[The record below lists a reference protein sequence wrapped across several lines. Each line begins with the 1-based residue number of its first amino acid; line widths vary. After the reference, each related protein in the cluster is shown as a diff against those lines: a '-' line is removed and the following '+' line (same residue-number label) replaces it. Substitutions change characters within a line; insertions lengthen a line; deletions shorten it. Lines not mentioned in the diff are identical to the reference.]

1 VFVVLLGII
10 DPYLLFSYL
19 QKGEFCMFVKSVKKV
34 IGASAVISF
43 IIVGSVQAK
52 PLGGLIPGL
61 LESHDKIKAAHDDV
75 ESEKY
80 GLEASEGAW
89 MPTLDLNLEYG
100 HEIKKKVASETEY
113 GDAFQR
119 KVTLK
124 QLITDFGKT
133 SSDIRKAELDLDT
146 KNIDLESAKQKVLLD
161 GVKAYVNLL
170 SAMEELKDARRSES
184 NIKKQTGMEQAR
196 VKVGSGY
203 STDVLRSK
211 GNLAGANSKTV
222 TKQGDLVKAQNKF
235 RAVFGDIK
243 LDLKKLKK
251 PAAPYRYM
259 PRTLAESIQVA
270 KENNATL
277 LKAKITKDKAIQDI
291 KSKKA
296 TLWGPTAELK
306 VEYKDKNNWGG
317 TAGREEETLSVV
329 EVKFPL
335 FAGGKN
341 NADYRGAQHDR
352 SAAHSKYLDSLRTV
366 EEKVRNAW
374 QKVSTSKATAGFK
387 RNQANIDTEFLRLA
401 RKERKLGKRSL
412 QDILSAENDYISS
425 LGAAVKAEKDMQLAA
440 YELFETMGVLDTSII
455 LGTKT
460 ARVAIEKKV
469 ESAPEEAPKPVE
481 KEGSTFKDNAHNWNN
496 VSEIQPSTPVKSE
509 VVEVVVKQEKLDLN
523 EIARGGK
530 KKPVVNSLNTSINQI
545 KEKSTSIVD
554 SFKNVLS
561 ELTSKTATVTKKVV
575 SKDVGFKSSVH
586 NWN

>member
-1 VFVVLLGII
+1 
-10 DPYLLFSYL
+10 
-19 QKGEFCMFVKSVKKV
+19 MFVKSVKKV
-34 IGASAVISF
+34 IGVSAVISF
-43 IIVGSVQAK
+43 IVAGSAQAQ
-52 PLGGLIPGL
+52 PLDTLIPGL
-61 LESHDKIKAAHDDV
+61 LESHDKIKSAQDDV
-75 ESEKY
+75 ESKKH
-80 GLEASEGAW
+80 GLESSEAAW
-89 MPTLDLNLEYG
+89 LPTLDLNLEYG
-100 HEIKKKVASETEY
+100 HEIKRKVASETEY

-133 SSDIRKAELDLDT
+133 SSDIRKAELDLET
-146 KNIDLESAKQKVLLD
+146 KHIDLESAKQKVLLD

-170 SAMEELKDARRSES
+170 SAMEELRDAKRSEA

-196 VKVGSGY
+196 VKVGSGF

-211 GNLAGANSKTV
+211 GKLAGANAKV
-222 TKQGDLVKAQNKF
+222 ATKQGALVNAQNKF

-243 LDLKKLKK
+243 VDLKKLKK
-251 PAAPYRYM
+251 PPQPYRYM
-259 PRTLAESIQVA
+259 PRTLAESIQIA

-277 LKAKITKDKAIQDI
+277 LKAKITKDKAIQTI
-291 KSKKA
+291 KGKKA
-296 TLWGPTAELK
+296 TLWGPSTELK
-306 VEYKDKNNWGG
+306 VEYKDKENWGG
-317 TAGREEETLSVV
+317 TAGREEETLSVI

-341 NADYRGAQHDR
+341 SADYLSAQHDR

-366 EEKVRNAW
+366 DEKVRNAW

-387 RNQANIDTEFLRLA
+387 RNQANIDTEFLQLA

-440 YELFETMGVLDTSII
+440 YELFETMGVLDTGII

-460 ARVAIEKKV
+460 ARVMIEKKV
-469 ESAPEEAPKPVE
+469 EADPEVAKPAE
-481 KEGSTFKDNAHNWNN
+481 KEDSTFKSSEHNWNT
-496 VSEIQPSTPVKSE
+496 VSEVKFPTPVKSE
-509 VVEVVVKQEKLDLN
+509 VVEVVVKREKLDLN

-530 KKPVVNSLNTSINQI
+530 KKPIVSPLNTSINQA
-545 KEKSTSIVD
+545 KKKSTSIINSLTDVLKD
-554 SFKNVLS
+554 LTPNV
-561 ELTSKTATVTKKVV
+561 ATVTKKI
-575 SKDVGFKSSVH
+575 DGQDTEFKNNTH

>member
-1 VFVVLLGII
+1 LRVLLN
-10 DPYLLFSYL
+10 YLFLYAL
-19 QKGEFCMFVKSVKKV
+19 GREFCMFTKKSIKKIV
-34 IGASAVISF
+34 GMLATASLVVISNA
-43 IIVGSVQAK
+43 QAQ
-52 PLGGLIPGL
+52 PLGSLIPGL
-61 LESHDKIKAAHDDV
+61 LQSHDKIKAAQDDV
-75 ESEKY
+75 ESKRY
-80 GLEASEGAW
+80 GLESSEGAW
-89 MPTLDLNLEYG
+89 LPTLDLNLEYG
-100 HEIKKKVASETEY
+100 HEVKKKVADETEY

-170 SAMEELKDARRSES
+170 SAMEELRDANRSEA
-184 NIKKQTGMEQAR
+184 NIKKQTGMEKAR
-196 VKVGSGY
+196 VKMGSGY

-211 GNLAGANSKTV
+211 GKLAGANAKV
-222 TKQGDLVKAQNKF
+222 ATKQGALIIAQNKF
-235 RAVFGDIK
+235 RSVFGNIK

-251 PAAPYRYM
+251 PAQPYRYM
-259 PRTLAESIQVA
+259 TRTLAESIQIA
-270 KENNATL
+270 KKNSATL
-277 LKAKITKDKAIQDI
+277 LKAKITKDKAVQTI
-291 KSKKA
+291 KGKKA
-296 TLWGPTAELK
+296 TLWGPTTELK
-306 VEYKDKNNWGG
+306 IEYKDKNNWSG
-317 TAGREEETLSVV
+317 TAGREEETLSVI

-341 NADYRGAQHDR
+341 TADYRGAQHDR
-352 SAAHSKYLDSLRTV
+352 AAAHSKYLDSLRTV

-387 RNQANIDTEFLRLA
+387 RNQANIDSEFLSLA

-425 LGAAVKAEKDMQLAA
+425 LGAAVEAEKDMQLAA

-469 ESAPEEAPKPVE
+469 EATPEAAKPAPKE
-481 KEGSTFKDNAHNWNN
+481 DSTFKDGKHNWNSATN
-496 VSEIQPSTPVKSE
+496 DKVSVVAPVAPKVVAKQERLVSEVKISTTTKTVK
-509 VVEVVVKQEKLDLN
+509 VKPAMN
-523 EIARGGK
+523 
-530 KKPVVNSLNTSINQI
+530 
-545 KEKSTSIVD
+545 
-554 SFKNVLS
+554 
-561 ELTSKTATVTKKVV
+561 
-575 SKDVGFKSSVH
+575 KDTGFKGDTY